1 MMRKGKTMGKDV
13 FVVGV
18 DVGCYEVWVV
28 AGEHENPRSF
38 PHTNAGLRRLHRWAK
53 KKAGEQKLHLC
64 LESTG
69 VYGVS
74 AASRWAGEENTEVS
88 IVNPAQVAAFARAQL
103 RRCKSDPVD
112 TRTIWAFAVSQ
123 RPPAWQ
129 APPRVLR
136 QLYELVHL
144 ADRMEAQIRQW
155 HNRQHA
161 REFVAD
167 VPPQV
172 AQIQA
177 SMIRSLQKHLAK
189 VQRTIAELCTLEPEL
204 ARQVNLLCTIKGVG
218 RKSAIQLLA
227 YGQNGYTTRGAK
239 ALVAHSGLA
248 PHPKQSGSSLH
259 SPGRIDK
266 RGNVRLRRALYMP
279 TLVAVHHN
287 PMFVAFYQ
295 RLCKEKGKKKMV
307 ALVAAMKKMLLLV
320 RAILRTN
327 KPFNPQLARLT

>member
-1 MMRKGKTMGKDV
+1 MGKDV

-18 DVGCYEVWVV
+18 DVGCYEVWAV
-28 AGEHENPRSF
+28 AGEQEKPRSF
-38 PHTNAGLRRLHRWAK
+38 PHTNAGLRSLHRWAQ
-53 KKAGEQKLHLC
+53 KKAAGQRLHLC

-74 AASRWAGEENTEVS
+74 AAGHWALEENTEVS

-112 TRTIWAFAVSQ
+112 TRTIRAFAVSQ
-123 RPPAWQ
+123 RPPVWE

-155 HNRQHA
+155 QNRQHA
-161 REFVAD
+161 RAFVAD
-167 VPPQV
+167 VPPLV
-172 AQIQA
+172 AQVQT
-177 SMIRSLQKHLAK
+177 SMIRSLQKQLDK
-189 VQRTIAELCTLEPEL
+189 VQRKTEALCSSEPEL
-204 ARQVNLLCTIKGVG
+204 ACQVKLLCTIKGVG

-227 YGQNGYTTRGAK
+227 YGQNGYTTRTAK

-266 RGNVRLRRALYMP
+266 RGNARLRRALYMP

-295 RLCKEKGKKKMV
+295 RLCKEKGKKRMV
-307 ALVAAMKKMLLLV
+307 ALIAAMRKMLLLV
-320 RAILRTN
+320 RAILRTHR
-327 KPFNPQLARLT
+327 PFNPQLEPLT